1 MYSICIII
9 GAKYIR
15 GYECVHLGIQLVV
28 GGSDSLMVMSTLFFF
43 TVSDLSASAYLI
55 QWFV

>member
-1 MYSICIII
+1 MYLICIII

-55 QWFV
+55 Q